1 MRKIEREMVE
11 AFTNGTPK
19 KKGNDQIIVAD
30 DGQVEYR
37 LHGNRI
43 AHRTADKLT
52 TWDAGFRSN
61 TTKSRLN
68 AILANYSLPRIVQ
81 KSYVWY
87 WTDGGHVESWA
98 RTFDI

>member
-1 MRKIEREMVE
+1 MKKIEREMVE

-19 KKGNDQIIVAD
+19 KKGNDQIIIAD
-30 DGQVEYR
+30 DGRIEYR

-43 AHRTADKLT
+43 AHRTTGKLT
-52 TWDAGFRSN
+52 VWDAGLLSN

-68 AILANYSLPRIVQ
+68 AILNHYSLPQIVQ
-81 KSYVWY
+81 KRRVWY
-87 WTDGGHVESWA
+87 WTDGGHVELWA